1 MKKIRKAVIPAA
13 GYGTRFLP
21 TVKTIPKEM
30 LPVVDKPTI
39 LYVVEEL
46 VKSGIEEIAIV
57 TNSHK
62 HDIED
67 FFDDDAELENFL
79 EKNGKLDLLDQ
90 IKKISRMAKFV
101 YIRQKGNYGNGTPVL
116 NAEHVIGN
124 EPFVVHW
131 ADEID
136 IADPPTISQ
145 MAEVYYKYERP
156 VIAAFKVTSDREY
169 SLYGILDGKEIGDGI
184 YEVSGVV
191 EKPGPE
197 NPPSNLAQ
205 RGAFILTPDIFPAL
219 RETRPG
225 KGNEI
230 WLVDGMN
237 AIQKNGPLYACE
249 IKNGES
255 FDTGNPLNYLKTNI
269 QFGLKREDIAT
280 ELRDYLKKII
290 STK

>member
-1 MKKIRKAVIPAA
+1 MSKIRKAVIPAA

-21 TVKTIPKEM
+21 AVKTIPKEM

-46 VKSGIEEIAIV
+46 VKSGIEEIIIV
-57 TNSHK
+57 TNPHK
-62 HDIED
+62 HEIED
-67 FFDDDAELENFL
+67 FFDDDAEMENFL
-79 EKNGKLDLLDQ
+79 EKNGKLEILDQ
-90 IKKISRMAKFV
+90 IRKISRMAEFV

-116 NAEHVIGN
+116 NAEAVVGN

-136 IADPPTISQ
+136 LANPPTITQ
-145 MAEVYYKYERP
+145 MSEVYAKYERP
-156 VIAAFKVTSDREY
+156 VIAAFRVANDREY
-169 SLYGILDGKEIGDGI
+169 SQYGILDGKDIGGGVHELKGI
-184 YEVSGVV
+184 V

-219 RETRPG
+219 KETVPG
-225 KGNEI
+225 NDNEI

-237 AIQKNGPLYACE
+237 AIVKNGPLYGCE
-249 IKNGES
+249 VKGCKS
-255 FDTGNPLNYLKTNI
+255 YDTGNPLNYLKTNI
-269 QFGLKREDIAT
+269 EFALMRDDLRDDLK
-280 ELRDYLKKII
+280 DYLKSLDI
-290 STK
+290 